1 MIKEELYEDYRK
13 QPREYLLRLLIES
26 KCDIEFKRVV
36 GDKILKFYEIIYFK
50 NIKEDSE
57 DVFKDKDSDF
67 LFFLDLVATYV
78 LDVPVMNIE
87 SSIDEHL
94 NMLKDENLRE
104 LLKSFIVLKQKY

>member
-1 MIKEELYEDYRK
+1 MIKEELYENYRK
-13 QPREYLLRLLIES
+13 QPREYQIRLLAES
-26 KCDIEFKRVV
+26 KCNSGFKRIV
-36 GDKILKFYEIIYFK
+36 GESILELYECIYFK
-50 NIKEDSE
+50 HIVEDSE
-57 DVFKDKDSDF
+57 EDFSDKDSNF